1 MVSSFSEKTETKLK
15 ALTYYNLGILQY
27 ALGEFKIG
35 IHNLEISYKQFVDNS
50 LSEKFKQRAM
60 LSLGLAYLNQ
70 PNLFKA
76 YVLIQKLIS
85 EWEGAKN
92 QKSLHCKMCISES
105 DTFVQE
111 KIIINHQ
118 FNL

>member
-15 ALTYYNLGILQY
+15 ALTYYNLGVLQY

-60 LSLGLAYLNQ
+60 VSLGLAYLNQ

-76 YVLIQKLIS
+76 YVLIQKLIN
-85 EWEGAKN
+85 E
-92 QKSLHCKMCISES
+92 
-105 DTFVQE
+105 FR
-111 KIIINHQ
+111 KIKKQNT
-118 FNL
+118 N

>member
-1 MVSSFSEKTETKLK
+1 MDTFIIWNKLINISTK
-15 ALTYYNLGILQY
+15 
-27 ALGEFKIG
+27 FK
-35 IHNLEISYKQFVDNS
+35 SYKQFVDNS

-85 EWEGAKN
+85 ELKKIKK
-92 QKSLHCKMCISES
+92 QKLELRCIKLSVYLNYIIDLYEYS
-105 DTFVQE
+105 FITKSRIQTNKS
-111 KIIINHQ
+111 KIIIILQDN
-118 FNL
+118 